1 MSDKTPATVDF
12 DHHSPEFFENRH
24 EKWADVRKCPIA
36 HNSQYGGFW
45 VASGYE
51 EVAAVAR
58 DSATFTSKYVADDP
72 DGFEYIG
79 IMGVPRIPG
88 IPPALIAEVEGPTHV
103 ALRRMLNPFMLP
115 SAVESYRPFIEACA
129 TWFMDQVIESGSMEV
144 IRDFTGPV
152 PAVLTMRMVGLPC
165 ESWASYA
172 EVFHSVNAYKPGT
185 PEFDRSRTMM
195 SDMIT
200 ELLRVA
206 EERRH
211 DPKDDIISRLVE
223 MRVDDN
229 RPFSD
234 AEIIGVLWN
243 LIGGGIDTTTSL
255 TALTMSHLDEHHDV
269 RDRLIN
275 EPDLLAPATE
285 EYLRYT
291 SVNETLTRTVTKDV
305 ELSGQ
310 TMHRGDFLMMSWL
323 AANFDES
330 VFENPNDVIVD
341 RSPNP
346 HLAFGVGPHRCIGMH
361 IARALFGVMMREILS
376 RIPDFIV
383 DREATKFYR
392 GNPELAGVVVMP
404 LSFTPGTARGI
415 PRPF

>member
-1 MSDKTPATVDF
+1 
-12 DHHSPEFFENRH
+12 
-24 EKWADVRKCPIA
+24 
-36 HNSQYGGFW
+36 
-45 VASGYE
+45 
-51 EVAAVAR
+51 
-58 DSATFTSKYVADDP
+58 
-72 DGFEYIG
+72 
-79 IMGVPRIPG
+79 
-88 IPPALIAEVEGPTHV
+88 
-103 ALRRMLNPFMLP
+103 
-115 SAVESYRPFIEACA
+115 
-129 TWFMDQVIESGSMEV
+129 
-144 IRDFTGPV
+144 
-152 PAVLTMRMVGLPC
+152 
-165 ESWASYA
+165 
-172 EVFHSVNAYKPGT
+172 
-185 PEFDRSRTMM
+185 
-195 SDMIT
+195 
-200 ELLRVA
+200 
-206 EERRH
+206 
-211 DPKDDIISRLVE
+211 